1 MKIQLMTYGID
12 VSRLWLFLAIAPVAF
27 GLAACKS
34 LNGFPSLPVR
44 EEPVVSAAAPQA
56 AHSND
61 VPTGSPFQLGLEH
74 FDRGDYGLA
83 ERHLRDAVEKSPKDA
98 AAWIGLAASYDQIGR
113 FDLADRAYRTATTLS
128 GETAQ
133 ILNNQGYS
141 YMLRGNYAAAR
152 AKFRRAYRLDPTNPT
167 IVNNI
172 EILNSRERSRQRL
185 P

>member
-12 VSRLWLFLAIAPVAF
+12 VSRLWLFLAITPVAF
-27 GLAACKS
+27 GLSACES
-34 LNGFPSLPVR
+34 LNSFPSLPTR
-44 EEPVVSAAAPQA
+44 EEPVVSETAPQA

-61 VPTGSPFQLGLEH
+61 TGSPLQLGLQH

-83 ERHLRDAVEKSPKDA
+83 ERYLRDAVEKSPKDA
-98 AAWIGLAASYDQIGR
+98 AAWIALAASYDQIGR

-152 AKFRRAYRLDPTNPT
+152 AKFRRAYRLDPNNPT

-172 EILNSRERSRQRL
+172 QIMNSRERSRQRS